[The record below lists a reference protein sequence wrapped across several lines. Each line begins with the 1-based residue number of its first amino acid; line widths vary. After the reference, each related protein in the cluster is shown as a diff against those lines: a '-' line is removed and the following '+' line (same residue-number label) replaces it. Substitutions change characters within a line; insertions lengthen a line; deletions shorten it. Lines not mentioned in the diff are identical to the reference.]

1 MALSPIYFSRQS
13 VYTMFHFL
21 TEMIGCVKSA
31 FSGFSMLH
39 QPVLKDEKT
48 YIEDEREIIYDANS
62 LLGILDL

>member
-1 MALSPIYFSRQS
+1 
-13 VYTMFHFL
+13 MFHFL

-62 LLGILDL
+62 LLGILDLQN